1 MASIEYLPINLWID
15 RVQWI
20 SDVMNKLGCCDVSY
34 FLSSQIAW
42 ERDSNQVMELFFLPK
57 NVPPAD
63 TAPVLQR
70 QGCCTLKGF

>member
-42 ERDSNQVMELFFLPK
+42 ERDSNQVMELFFF
-57 NVPPAD
+57 A
-63 TAPVLQR
+63 
-70 QGCCTLKGF
+70 